1 MTISKE
7 FEKLAKNTVMAA
19 TSRDELLY
27 MQRLMKERD
36 RSLQYSAARAFK
48 KGDYVQFK
56 SSKTGVMIAAVV
68 EKINQKTVD
77 LSSVTH
83 GKWRVSPGMLSLIK
97 SESQAA

>member
-19 TSRDELLY
+19 MSRDELLY

-36 RSLQYSAARAFK
+36 RSLQYSAARKFK

-56 SSKTGVMIAAVV
+56 SSKTGVMIAAIV

-83 GKWRVSPGMLSLIK
+83 GKWRVSSCMLSLIK
-97 SESQAA
+97 SDSRAA